1 MINRTVAISSLPSSS
16 SCRHAATQTH
26 GDITRHTGICCSFHN
41 TQHMNSLTSTVTVN
55 TVIMWPGELDIYP
68 CSTRDYTLF
77 TRGTHS
83 LSHSP
88 QTSFHWAAIYL
99 LIWAQSNF
107 LFVPPF
113 DTGCWLLLGLET
125 HSSWP
130 RTLQCSALWVASRLE
145 VCKVYTIE

>member
-41 TQHMNSLTSTVTVN
+41 TQHITWHHITVTVK

-145 VCKVYTIE
+145 VWKVYTIV